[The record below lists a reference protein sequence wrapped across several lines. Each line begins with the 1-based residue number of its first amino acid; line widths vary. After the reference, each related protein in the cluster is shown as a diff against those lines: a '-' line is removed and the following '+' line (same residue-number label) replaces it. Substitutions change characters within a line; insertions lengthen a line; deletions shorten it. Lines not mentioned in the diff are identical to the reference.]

1 MSEWGLGQKLD
12 VNAKN
17 DEGDTPLHFAAVRGS
32 LSVAR
37 LLLQSGANLNAT
49 NNKGESVS
57 ICATSLLFVYPNSG
71 HLSYEFR
78 FFN

>member
-1 MSEWGLGQKLD
+1 MSEWGIGQKLD

-32 LSVAR
+32 LPVAR
-37 LLLQSGANLNAT
+37 LLLQSGANGNAT

-57 ICATSLLFVYPNSG
+57 ICY
-71 HLSYEFR
+71 LSYLCTSQLIPPIL
-78 FFN
+78 